1 MTTTTA
7 DVDVPYLAHSHP
19 LDGSTNFRVNQNIV
33 LQFHGH
39 AITPGSGN
47 IIISNGID
55 TRVIDIDDSEQV
67 TFKTDYFSANVIID
81 PADDL
86 IPGTTYN
93 IQMTSGVIVN
103 LAGNAFA
110 GINNE
115 TQLNFTTV
123 ADTASPSLF
132 TSSVT
137 NRFSHFKTDDK
148 IYLTFDETVEAG
160 SGLIIISNGEDT
172 RSIDIN
178 DANQVTF
185 DGGTVTIN
193 PADDLVVNTTYNVQM
208 ASGVIVDTVGHAYA
222 GLSDAS
228 ITTIATNPLLAG
240 SNPNEYVTS
249 IKNDEDVWLQFDETV
264 MPGSGAIV
272 ISNGSD
278 TRIIDINDASQVTFD
293 SHVSSTDIYGIVT
306 SEFGYVTINPTDD
319 LVANTTY
326 NVQIASGVIVDTT
339 GDAYA
344 GFSDANI
351 ATITSDP
358 LLGRILLRSG
368 EHYGHIEGSSNYKIG
383 GSFTLYFDEIV
394 TAGNGSIIFS
404 NEADT
409 RTIDINDTDQVSFEY
424 GRVVINLTEE
434 LIANTEYTA
443 QITSG
448 AIVDTKGNAYVGF
461 SDASFAT
468 IISDPLLVSSSP
480 KNQDQVLEVDDNIEL
495 YFDEVVTAG
504 NGSIVISNGVD
515 TRIIDIG
522 DTNQVTFEENQYGS
536 LIVSTSVI
544 INPTDDLV
552 VDTTYSIQMASGVIV
567 DTDGYGYAGI
577 RDATTLNFTTIDPII
592 SVIDDYPFM
601 YYF

>member
-1 MTTTTA
+1 MTTTTIDIDA
-7 DVDVPYLAHSHP
+7 PYLAHSQP

-33 LQFHGH
+33 LQLYSG
-39 AITPGSGN
+39 AVTAGSGD
-47 IIISNGID
+47 IVISNGTD

-67 TFKTDYFSANVIID
+67 TFKENYSSANVIVD
-81 PADDL
+81 PTDDL
-86 IPGTTYN
+86 IPDTTYS
-93 IQMTSGVIVN
+93 IQMTSGVIVD

-115 TQLNFTTV
+115 APLNFTTV
-123 ADTASPSLF
+123 ADTSPPLLYTISPW
-132 TSSVT
+132 
-137 NRFSHFKTDDK
+137 NRDKAFKVDNN
-148 IYLTFDETVEAG
+148 IYLTFDEMVIAG

-172 RSIDIN
+172 RTIDVN

-185 DGGTVTIN
+185 EGGTVTIN
-193 PADDLVVNTTYNVQM
+193 PADNLVVNTTYNVQTNG
-208 ASGVIVDTVGHAYA
+208 GVIADTVGHAYA
-222 GLSDAS
+222 GLSDAN
-228 ITTIATNPLLAG
+228 ITTIATNPLLVG

-249 IKNDEDVWLQFDETV
+249 IKNDEDIWLQFDEKV

-293 SHVSSTDIYGIVT
+293 SSVSSTNIYGIVM
-306 SEFGYVTINPTDD
+306 SEVGVVTINPIDD

-339 GDAYA
+339 GHAYA

-351 ATITSDP
+351 TTITSDP
-358 LLGRILLRSG
+358 LLGRILLRNG
-368 EHYGHIEGSSNYKIG
+368 EHFGHIEDSINYKID
-383 GSFTLYFDEIV
+383 GSFTLYFDEVV
-394 TAGNGSIIFS
+394 TAGSGSIIFS
-404 NEADT
+404 NGADT
-409 RTIDINDTDQVSFEY
+409 RTININDADQVSFEY
-424 GRVVINLTEE
+424 GRVVINLTED
-434 LIANTEYTA
+434 LIANTVYTA

-448 AIVDTKGNAYVGF
+448 AIVDTKGNAYAGF

-480 KNQDQVLEVDDNIEL
+480 MNQDQVIEADNSIAL

-515 TRIIDIG
+515 TRIINIG

-536 LIVSTSVI
+536 LIVNTSVI
-544 INPTDDLV
+544 INPIDDLV
-552 VDTTYSIQMASGVIV
+552 VDTTYNVQIASGVIV
-567 DTDGYGYAGI
+567 DTDGYVYAGI
-577 RDATTLNFTTIDPII
+577 SDTNTLNFTTIDPITN
-592 SVIDDYPFM
+592 VVDDYPFL
-601 YYF
+601 YI